1 MSADDTVR
9 QKIDQHKQAILLM
22 SQSDAELTAAV
33 PSGAISTVLAD
44 NPVIQELKQLC
55 EQAETLKAERDVIE
69 SELRNSN
76 ASLSSRF
83 MAALADSGAIN
94 AEVSFDW
101 STNQSRL
108 SNHKNCYKYKSQNCA
123 KNDTL
128 KTGF

>member
-22 SQSDAELTAAV
+22 SQSDAELTQAV

-94 AEVSFDW
+94 AEVSLDWLSRSFDLIG
-101 STNQSRL
+101 QR
-108 SNHKNCYKYKSQNCA
+108 Y
-123 KNDTL
+123 
-128 KTGF
+128 F

>member
-108 SNHKNCYKYKSQNCA
+108 SNHKNCYKYKSQN
-123 KNDTL
+123 
-128 KTGF
+128 